1 MSDVLNA
8 TGIIVSTSP
17 RRGRGP
23 AHIMLDSGLELGTF
37 DPEQFK
43 LAAVSKGAVVSV
55 TYTSKEGKEGK
66 VYTNLLGM
74 TIDSEAT
81 NGQETPPGDV
91 PEADPESP
99 PSREPETSLVR
110 RSAPQT
116 VPQVRAL
123 TDMEVLDMQYQLA
136 QRRHELVLSML
147 RDRLKEGTHW
157 VDGTMFGGKKP
168 VLLQPGAHA
177 IFQALGY
184 SCEPT
189 IMSGPMVAPKDP
201 REEYTIVVRAE
212 VKTMDGKF
220 VGAQMGSCSSH
231 IWSNR
236 AGSFVMRAVDA
247 DKCHNSVLKMATKRA
262 TVAAC
267 RQTTPASE
275 LFQED
280 LEEGGY
286 SASDNIKGKGKPGGF
301 IR

>member
-1 MSDVLNA
+1 MTEVLSA
-8 TGIIVSTSP
+8 TGVLVSTSP

-23 AHIMLDSGLELGTF
+23 AHLLLDSGLELGTF
-37 DPEQFK
+37 DPEMFK
-43 LAAVSKGAVVSV
+43 LATTAKGAPVTV
-55 TYTSKEGKEGK
+55 TYTVKEGKEGK
-66 VYTNLLGM
+66 SYQTLASM
-74 TIDSEAT
+74 TIDGEVPGGPEPA
-81 NGQETPPGDV
+81 PGDAGEG
-91 PEADPESP
+91 EAIPS
-99 PSREPETSLVR
+99 PSREPETALVR
-110 RSAPQT
+110 RSAP
-116 VPQVRAL
+116 VAVRPL
-123 TDMEVLDMQYQLA
+123 TEMEVLDMQYQLA
-136 QRRHELVLSML
+136 AKRHELVLTML
-147 RDRLKEGTHW
+147 RDRLKENTHW

-177 IFQALGY
+177 IFQALAY

-189 IMSGPMVAPKDP
+189 IISGPLVAPKDP

-212 VKTMDGKF
+212 VKTLDGRF

-236 AGSFVMRAVDA
+236 AGSFVARAVDA
-247 DKCHNSVLKMATKRA
+247 DKTHNSTLKMATKRA

-280 LEEGGY
+280 LDEGGY
-286 SASDNIKGKGKPGGF
+286 ADHGGTQATKRKAGGF